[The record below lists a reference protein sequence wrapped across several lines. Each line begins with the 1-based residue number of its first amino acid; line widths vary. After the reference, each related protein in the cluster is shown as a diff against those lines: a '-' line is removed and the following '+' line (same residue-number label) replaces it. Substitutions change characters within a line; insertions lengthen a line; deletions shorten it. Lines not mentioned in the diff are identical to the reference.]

1 MKLETKIA
9 HYPPQVTEDGTYT
22 IQSMKGPQE
31 TKFGKAII
39 MTVSDV
45 CVRTNYGAHTHKILT
60 TTTKRA

>member
-45 CVRTNYGAHTHKILT
+45 CVCAPTMARTHTKY
-60 TTTKRA
+60 